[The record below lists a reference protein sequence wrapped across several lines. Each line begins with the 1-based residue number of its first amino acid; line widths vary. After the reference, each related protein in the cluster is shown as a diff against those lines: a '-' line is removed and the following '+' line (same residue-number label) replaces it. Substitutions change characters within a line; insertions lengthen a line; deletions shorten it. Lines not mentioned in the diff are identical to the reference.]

1 MLMFIAKLPK
11 GSGIECQTLLPHHQN
26 ESLARDTAARGEP
39 DRGIFLFHEP
49 LIWVASDQ
57 HEAWRR
63 DPLPLALHE
72 LGNRFRSEVLAGIT
86 ALGRDYRVVY
96 GSANITGQ
104 LAIVEAGL
112 AVAALAKSSAPS
124 HFKVLDSRHGLPDL
138 PKMEVALV
146 RAKESRRSA
155 AVDAMHR
162 EILLALGEG
171 T

>member
-1 MLMFIAKLPK
+1 MPRY
-11 GSGIECQTLLPHHQN
+11 T
-26 ESLARDTAARGEP
+26 RDTAARGAP

-49 LIWVASDQ
+49 LVWVASDQ

-72 LGNRFRSEVLAGIT
+72 LGNRFRSEVLAGIA
-86 ALGRDYRVVY
+86 ALGRNYRVVY

-124 HFKVLDSRHGLPDL
+124 HFKLLDAKHGLPDL
-138 PKMEVALV
+138 PRMEVALV
-146 RAKESRRSA
+146 RSRDAKRSR
-155 AVDAMHR
+155 AVDAMQN
-162 EILLALGEG
+162 EILQVLGE
-171 T
+171 TA